1 MFNPN
6 LSSSIITFAKKLENQ
21 TLRQVCGSEIEK
33 HDYRGKGNFGQI
45 LEKFYFGY
53 EPNSDAEPDFKEA
66 KLELKSSPLKKIK
79 NGDIRTKETVVLNII
94 TYKKVHKE
102 DFENSSFMK
111 KNSHILFIFYLH
123 DSDSDLLDYLIEIV
137 GDWKYSKKDLQII
150 KRDWEIINQKIREGN
165 AHLLS
170 EGDTFYLGACTKG
183 ATALKSLREQPFNKE
198 KAKQRAY
205 SLKQGYVNHIISS
218 LSNSDKIGYGK
229 IIEDNISYDIDLSIE
244 EIVVSRFKDFYGKST
259 KQIEN
264 HFNLE
269 LNKKAKNYFAT
280 ITNAVLGIEL
290 GKKIEEFEKA
300 DIITKTIRIK
310 QNNLPKEDISF
321 PAFKYEKII
330 NEEWEDSEF
339 KNILESKFFFVFYQY
354 VDGELILKKVKF
366 WNMNHKDI
374 QEAKK
379 VWNKTVSLI
388 KKGKIVKELKNKRR
402 YTFFP
407 SKKDNSVSHIRPHA
421 KDASDNYPLPV
432 KDIRTG
438 VQNYTKHSFWIN
450 NSYIKD
456 VYLGLK

>member
-1 MFNPN
+1 
-6 LSSSIITFAKKLENQ
+6 
-21 TLRQVCGSEIEK
+21 
-33 HDYRGKGNFGQI
+33 
-45 LEKFYFGY
+45 
-53 EPNSDAEPDFKEA
+53 
-66 KLELKSSPLKKIK
+66 
-79 NGDIRTKETVVLNII
+79 
-94 TYKKVHKE
+94 
-102 DFENSSFMK
+102 MK

-137 GDWKYSKKDLQII
+137 DDWKYPKKDLQII
-150 KRDWEIINQKIREGN
+150 KRDWEIINQKIKEGN

-183 ATALKSLREQPFNKE
+183 ATALKSLREQPFNKV

-229 IIEDNISYDIDLSIE
+229 IIEDDFTYDIDLSIE
-244 EIVVSRFKDFYGKST
+244 QIVVSRFKDFYGKST

-269 LNKKAKNYFAT
+269 LNKKAKNYFAS

-310 QNNLPKEDISF
+310 QNNLPKEHISF
-321 PAFKYEKII
+321 PAFKYEEII
-330 NEEWEDSEF
+330 NEEWEDSDF

-354 VDGELILKKVKF
+354 IDGELILKKVKF
-366 WNMNHKDI
+366 WNMNHEDI

-379 VWNKTVSLI
+379 VWIKTVSLI
-388 KKGKIVKELKNKRR
+388 KKGKIVKELRNNRR

-407 SKKDNSVSHIRPHA
+407 SKKDNSISHIRPHA
-421 KDASDNYPLPV
+421 NDASDSYPLPV
-432 KDIRTG
+432 KDVLTG

-450 NSYIKD
+450 NSYVKD
-456 VYLGLK
+456 VYLDLK